1 MGIYINPKN
10 IAFIESLNS
19 KIYVDKTGLLEY
31 TNSVLSTEQ
40 KYLCISR
47 PRRFGKSIAAKML
60 AAYYCKDYNSEDIF
74 ANLKIAQDISFKKH
88 LNKYD
93 IIFINMQDFL
103 SDVKDIQD
111 YPQHIQKELLEDIKE
126 VYGEFLKSDVD
137 NLIKAL
143 KIIHDKTERGFVFI
157 IDEWDTIFRTS
168 SVNNDIQTEY
178 LDFLRLLLKDKSYV
192 KLAYMTGILP
202 IKKYGTQSTL
212 NMFSEFSMTEPK
224 LMAEYIGFTEEEVVD
239 LCNEFKMDLSMT
251 KHWYNG
257 YVVKNGINIY
267 NPKSVVDAMLNQE
280 YHSYWAKTETYESLK
295 MYIDLNFNG
304 LKDDIIKM
312 LSGGTIKVN
321 SGSFS
326 NDMTTFKTKDDVL
339 TLLIHLGYLSYNTD
353 TFLTAIPN
361 EEIRA
366 EFLNAML
373 NSHNIASSTE

>member
-157 IDEWDTIFRTS
+157 IDEWDAIFRTS